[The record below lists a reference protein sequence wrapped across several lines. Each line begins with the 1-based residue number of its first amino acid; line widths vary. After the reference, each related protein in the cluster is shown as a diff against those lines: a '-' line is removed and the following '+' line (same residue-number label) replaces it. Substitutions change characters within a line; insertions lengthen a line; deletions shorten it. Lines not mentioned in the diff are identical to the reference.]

1 MTVETFSTSDV
12 DRILGLADQ
21 FLDEWAEDAVQAGRR
36 DPDYEERAEEWKTLR
51 PLLVAAPTLLRGL
64 WAIIAA
70 SRRPVPLT
78 PEDYADIAWA
88 TVAAIDDGNLKDRSS
103 NAIRPASSSTHVQAD
118 RSVRSVVPA
127 AREQ

>member
-36 DPDYEERAEEWKTLR
+36 DPDYEGRAEEWKTLR

-88 TVAAIDDGNLKDRSS
+88 TVAAIDDGNLKDRFSA
-103 NAIRPASSSTHVQAD
+103 AIRPAGSSTHVQSGSS
-118 RSVRSVVPA
+118 RPHRPVGSP
-127 AREQ
+127 